1 MGELFMEKNDVFEDP
16 EIPESLKAFAV
27 STFQLAAKDP
37 RILLLLKHADKNKY
51 DTDFWG
57 SLYEELQDSEN
68 LERFSNITHKIS
80 NAHDWSG
87 IEESYQTWGSYG
99 WTVGREIHQLGF
111 WDKCPNSQVEADKKV
126 LPTINKKVLSQIQIE
141 CLEKTSNIPVF
152 DECCKCFDNKCYT
165 ACATLLISLID
176 GELIRSKANIAFT
189 NRKTGAIASKRVI
202 TEVSKDDMYGLMG
215 LFHLE
220 LINYEAFLNTL
231 FERANGF
238 EMEPKRM
245 NRNFIQHG
253 MSKRKILRK
262 DCIKLFLGYR
272 NILFLIWSNSK
283 LR

>member
-1 MGELFMEKNDVFEDP
+1 MFEDP
-16 EIPESLKAFAV
+16 EISESLKAFAS
-27 STFQLAAKDP
+27 STFRLAVKDP
-37 RILLLLKHADKNKY
+37 RILLLFEHLDKNEQ
-51 DTDFWG
+51 DTGVWQ
-57 SLYEELQDSEN
+57 SLYETLQDPEN
-68 LERFSNITHKIS
+68 LEHFSKTTLKITDD
-80 NAHDWSG
+80 HDWSG
-87 IEESYQTWGSYG
+87 VEESYRNWGRYG
-99 WTVGREIHQLGF
+99 WTVGRGIQRFGF
-111 WDKCPNSQVEADKKV
+111 WDKCPDSQFEADKKV
-126 LPTINKKVLSQIQIE
+126 LKTINKKVLSQILIE

-176 GELIRSKANIAFT
+176 GELIRSKANISFT
-189 NRKTGAIASKRVI
+189 NRKTGANASKRI
-202 TEVSKDDMYGLMG
+202 IAEVSKDDMYGLMG

-262 DCIKLFLGYR
+262 DCIKLFLAYR

>member
-1 MGELFMEKNDVFEDP
+1 METKDIWEEP
-16 EIPESLKAFAV
+16 EVPESLKALAFSIV
-27 STFQLAAKDP
+27 QLAVKDP
-37 RILLLLKHADKNKY
+37 RIFLLLDHYDKNSQN
-51 DTDFWG
+51 TGMWQA
-57 SLYEELQDSEN
+57 LYEELQEPEN
-68 LERFSNITHKIS
+68 QEHFSNVIPKAA
-80 NAHDWSG
+80 NEHDWSG
-87 IEESYQTWGSYG
+87 IEESYRNWGSYG
-99 WTVGREIHQLGF
+99 WTVGREIHQFGF
-111 WDKCPNSQVEADKKV
+111 WDKCPNSQAEADKKV
-126 LPTINKKVLSQIQIE
+126 LQTINKKDLSQIRIE

-176 GELIRSKANIAFT
+176 GELIRSKANIAFA
-189 NRKTGAIASKRVI
+189 NRKTGVIASKRVI
-202 TEVSKDDMYGLMG
+202 SELSKDDMYGLVG

-238 EMEPKRM
+238 EVEPKRM

-262 DCIKLFLGYR
+262 DCIKLFLAYR
-272 NILFLIWSNSK
+272 NILFLIWNNSK